1 MQALHINGNDL
12 TLEAVREVA
21 AEKRPVLLLPEA
33 REAVNRARAVVDT
46 LVANNQLSYAITTG
60 VGKLSDVRIAGDQI
74 RELQLNLIRSH
85 SVGVGEPLAIAD
97 TRAMMLLRANSLS
110 KGNSGVRAVTIDTI
124 CEMLNRGVT
133 PFVPSQG
140 SVGASGDL
148 APLAHLALALIGEGE
163 CFDEKGGRIPSAE
176 ALKRAQIKP
185 IVLEAKEAVS
195 LINGTQAMLAVG
207 TLMQLAAET
216 LIDSADVIG
225 AMSCDALKGTNVAYD
240 ERIQQARPHAGQIKS
255 AANLR
260 RLLEGSEIRE
270 SHRDCGRVQD
280 AYSLRC
286 IPQVHGAVRDTLTH
300 CRAVFETEMNSA
312 VDNPLVF
319 VKNPKATDGEGDV
332 LSGGNFHGEPIAF
345 ALDFLAIALSALAG
359 ISERR
364 LERLV
369 NPALSEGLPPF
380 LAPGAGLNSGFMM
393 PQVTAAALVSEN
405 KVLAHPAS
413 VDSITTSGN
422 KEDYVSMGMTAA
434 NKLKRVVENTR
445 NTLAIEAMAAAQA
458 IDFLAPLKSS
468 KQSAASARRDSERVR
483 GHAARPSHVSG
494 FRAHRRTD
502 CSREIG
508 RCSVKTKKSC
518 GSGAL
523 PRKDGAKPRPHTS
536 PLASDSLLMQTSRQP
551 HSRLTHPTP
560 IRPRSPSWPRCRN
573 AMCSSRSNP
582 NRRRRPLMSS
592 RFTLRANALSFI
604 FFRTDLASTSASD
617 LPGFTRA
624 QAVMNPASSSQAKS
638 VFSIGVT
645 RGTPEYSA
653 CDMMARRTSSE

>member
-1 MQALHINGNDL
+1 VQALHINGNDL

-21 AEKRPVLLLPEA
+21 ANKRPVLLAPDA
-33 REAVNRARAVVDT
+33 REEVNRARAVVDK
-46 LVANNQLSYAITTG
+46 LVANNQVSYAITTG
-60 VGKLSDVRIAGDQI
+60 VGKLSDVRIVGEQI
-74 RELQLNLIRSH
+74 RELQVNLIRSH
-85 SVGVGEPLAIAD
+85 AVGVGEPLAIAD

-110 KGNSGVRAVTIDTI
+110 KGNSGVRAATIDTI

-163 CFDEKGGRIPSAE
+163 CFDDKGGRIASAE
-176 ALKRAQIKP
+176 ALKKAQIEP
-185 IVLEAKEAVS
+185 VVLEAKEAVS
-195 LINGTQAMLAVG
+195 LINGTQAMLAIG
-207 TLMQLAAET
+207 TMMQLAAET
-216 LIDSADVIG
+216 LVNSADVIG
-225 AMSCDALKGTNVAYD
+225 AMSCDALKGTDTAYD
-240 ERIQQARPHAGQIKS
+240 ERIQKARPHPGQIKT
-255 AANLR
+255 ATNLR
-260 RLLEGSEIRE
+260 RLLDDSEIRE

-286 IPQVHGAVRDTLTH
+286 MPQVHGAVRDTLTH
-300 CRAVFETEMNSA
+300 CRAVFERETNSA

-319 VKNPKATDGEGDV
+319 VKNLKAVDGEGDV
-332 LSGGNFHGEPIAF
+332 LSGGNFHGEPVAF

-422 KEDYVSMGMTAA
+422 KEDFVSMGMTAA

-458 IDFLAPLKSS
+458 IDFLAPLKPS
-468 KQSAASARRDSERVR
+468 KPLQRA
-483 GHAARPSHVSG
+483 HAAIR
-494 FRAHRRTD
+494 
-502 CSREIG
+502 
-508 RCSVKTKKSC
+508 SVCATMQ
-518 GSGAL
+518 
-523 PRKDGAKPRPHTS
+523 KDRVMYQDFARIADLIADGK
-536 PLASDSLLMQTSRQP
+536 LAVVL
-551 HSRLTHPTP
+551 
-560 IRPRSPSWPRCRN
+560 
-573 AMCSSRSNP
+573 
-582 NRRRRPLMSS
+582 
-592 RFTLRANALSFI
+592 
-604 FFRTDLASTSASD
+604 
-617 LPGFTRA
+617 
-624 QAVMNPASSSQAKS
+624 
-638 VFSIGVT
+638 
-645 RGTPEYSA
+645 E
-653 CDMMARRTSSE
+653 